1 MNLYKTY
8 PNNFRTDT
16 IYIDNPLSYSFN
28 ETNIFKIPLM
38 SDDKYTITN
47 NILKQDGIQVKYNNL
62 FYNVNSISLST
73 KRDIIDNNIEYKFI
87 LYINCKSSYS
97 FLSIGIPVKLV
108 DKLDKMDIINNLFT
122 QKTENEDN
130 TDLLNDLIPLNKY
143 YYSYYTLDQNYIIYK
158 DSDLVTTYNN
168 LKDYFKG
175 KYNDKTLITKQNIPL
190 TISKDYA
197 KHLTIITTNVSDND
211 IYIDCS
217 PVQEKGSNMDI
228 AIFTTKEKTFRN
240 VFYFFEILVS
250 FIVIFLLF
258 YYITKPTNKD
268 TY

>member
-1 MNLYKTY
+1 MNLYKSY
-8 PNNFRTDT
+8 PNNFRTDD
-16 IYIDNPLSYSFN
+16 IYIDNPITYSFN
-28 ETNIFKIPLM
+28 ENNIFKVPVI

-47 NILKQDGIQVKYNNL
+47 NILKQDGIQLKYNNL
-62 FYNVNSISLST
+62 FFNVNSISLST

-87 LYINCKSSYS
+87 VYINCKSSYS

-108 DKLDKMDIINNLFT
+108 DKLDKMDIIDNLFT
-122 QKTENEDN
+122 QTTENEDN
-130 TDLLNDLIPLNKY
+130 SDLLNNLIPLNKY
-143 YYSYYTLDQNYIIYK
+143 YYSYYTLEQNYIIYK
-158 DSDLVTTYNN
+158 DSDLETTYNI
-168 LKDYFKG
+168 LEDYFKG
-175 KYNDKTLITKQNIPL
+175 NYNKSLITQQNIPL

-197 KHLTIITTNVSDND
+197 KYLTIITTTVGDND

-217 PVQEKGSNMDI
+217 PVEEKDADMDI
-228 AIFTTKEKTFRN
+228 SIFTTKEKTFRN
-240 VFYFFEILVS
+240 VFYFFEVLVS